1 MDNFKRILDVL
12 NDLIKINKDRE
23 ESYAKASRELTPAEH
38 NLRGIFER
46 KAQESRNNVVQ
57 LEHKAQEIR
66 GRLDNDAPEDGSDGT
81 NEKEESKNET
91 GSLNIF
97 WESVKDFFTGNEK
110 SSLVKSCLDGDK
122 AIAKCY
128 EDLLQKQEIPDDV
141 SELLLSQKKTLDE
154 SRDLMVLLES
164 SEGLK

>member
-66 GRLDNDAPEDGSDGT
+66 GRLDNNAPEDGEAAVQNIS
-81 NEKEESKNET
+81 ESPVQNWWTDIKN
-91 GSLNIF
+91 
-97 WESVKDFFTGNEK
+97 FFKGDDKPT
-110 SSLVKSCLDGDK
+110 LVKSCVDGDK

-128 EDLLQKQEIPDDV
+128 DDVLNKQEIPDDV

-154 SRDLMVLLES
+154 SRDLMVLLEDS
-164 SEGLK
+164 DGSK